1 MSTNKITANSENQNA
16 STNLPDAGSGL
27 QNKNSPADR
36 GIKKVSATNSETQQQ
51 HTEVEKSISVSV
63 SNGDLRY
70 ASYSILAG
78 HFNNDGILNA
88 EKQID
93 QHLQGALTE
102 RHQLALYPG
111 EIGSSEIVILNGHYF
126 QGTIIVGLGNFGTLT
141 AFQLTQ
147 TVEQGVAKYLL
158 DLGGKMVS
166 TKYSST
172 EPGAT
177 GISSLIIGCGY
188 GGLSIENS
196 VRAIIQGV
204 QNANLKIRKLSE
216 KNTKSIQHIEFIEL
230 YEDTALSC
238 FYSLSKIEN
247 EESRSLNIKLETTK
261 IRTLLGLK
269 QRLAAQGAEGW
280 WNRITVKLDVD
291 SKSTDDVRCLHFS
304 ASTGGARE
312 EQRRLYSSTNIVEQL
327 LDKISGNNQWTPAL
341 AKTIFEL
348 LIPNDYK
355 EQLKKQ
361 SNINWILDKYT
372 ASYPWEL
379 LQDSAANAK
388 PLCVNAGMIRQL
400 TTQDYR
406 LKINAVTQDNALVVG
421 DPDLNGFVTQ
431 LPGAFKEGELVSAL
445 LSTNGFAVTTSLN
458 DSPAE
463 TIKALFQADYKI
475 IHLAGHGVFNE
486 KSPENS
492 GMLIGDNVYL
502 STREIYQMSTVP
514 ELVFVNCCYLGQTD
528 GVAEEYFRSRYKLAA
543 NIGTQLIENG
553 VKAVVVAGWA
563 VDDSAALDFTR
574 IFYEWMFEGYS
585 FGDAVKEARKD
596 IYNKYKK
603 TNTWG
608 AYQCYG
614 DPFYKFKHRM
624 KVKKPKELKYVI
636 AQEAEVELNN
646 FRNELE
652 MGDYLHNDYLERL
665 DTISSAVDNGNIR
678 NARITEKEALIYMDL
693 YEYDRAIEK
702 FEKLSGMETSFSFSA
717 MEKYC
722 NIRAKKYVFDFLKSP
737 DKSRDHLSKFD
748 KVLNDLQ
755 GMLSLS
761 ATAERYSL
769 LGSTYKRK
777 AMLCNEEPKKVEA
790 YTNAA
795 FHYMKAHSVKP
806 NTYALSNWL
815 EMESILVLSANRS
828 WNEDIKHGDEL
839 YHLLS
844 LDDAIELLNKT
855 SASINISSDNLNY
868 WDMVAVANIKL
879 CLLII
884 DPSAADN
891 EKARDEVMEAYRK
904 LWKKAGSKGKR
915 LAEIEHLELLTD
927 ALSLSTDSDVN
938 KLKKIIQELKTEL
951 EKMI

>member
-1 MSTNKITANSENQNA
+1 MSTTKITVSSENQNP
-16 STNLPDAGSGL
+16 STNTPDASSGS
-27 QNKNSPADR
+27 QNKDNPLDR
-36 GIKKVSATNSETQQQ
+36 GIKKVLTTNSETPQ
-51 HTEVEKSISVSV
+51 EPLAGEIPIRVSV

-70 ASYSILAG
+70 ASYPILAG

-88 EKQID
+88 EKAID
-93 QHLQGALTE
+93 RHLEGALTE

-111 EIGSSEIVILNGHYF
+111 EIGSNEIVILNDHFF

-158 DLGGKMVS
+158 DLGGKILPENNRS
-166 TKYSST
+166 A
-172 EPGAT
+172 EHGAA

-188 GGLSIENS
+188 GGLSVENS

-204 QNANLKIRKLSE
+204 QNANSKIRKPNE
-216 KNTKSIQHIEFIEL
+216 KNAKSIQYIEFVEL

-247 EESRSLNIKLETTK
+247 EESKSLNIILERKK
-261 IRTLLGLK
+261 IRTLLGSR
-269 QRLAAQGAEGW
+269 QRLAVQGTEGW

-291 SKSTDDVRCLHFS
+291 SKSTDNVRCLHFS

-327 LDKISGNNQWTPAL
+327 LDEISGNNQWSPAL
-341 AKTIFEL
+341 AKTVFEL

-406 LKINAVTQDNALVVG
+406 LKINAVTLDNALVVG
-421 DPDLNGFVTQ
+421 DPDLNGFVNQ
-431 LPGAFKEGELVSAL
+431 LPGAFKEGEMVSAL
-445 LSTNGFAVTTSLN
+445 LSSNAFTPTTRLN
-458 DSPAE
+458 ASAAE
-463 TIKALFQADYKI
+463 IIKALFQTDYKI

-486 KSPENS
+486 RSPESS
-492 GMLIGDNVYL
+492 GMVIGDNVYL
-502 STREIYQMSTVP
+502 STREICQMSTVP
-514 ELVFVNCCYLGQTD
+514 ELVFVNCCYLGKSD

-596 IYNKYKK
+596 IFIKYKN

-614 DPFYKFKHRM
+614 DPFYKFKYRV
-624 KVKKPKELKYVI
+624 KVKKPKDLKYVI
-636 AQEAEVELNN
+636 TQEAEMELNN

-665 DTISSAVDNGNIR
+665 DSISNAVDKCDIR
-678 NARITEKEALIYMDL
+678 NATITEKEALIYTDL
-693 YEYDRAIEK
+693 YEYDCAIAK
-702 FEKLSGMETSFSFSA
+702 FEILSGMETSFSFSA
-717 MEKYC
+717 MERYC
-722 NIRAKKYVFDFLKSP
+722 NIRAKKYVSDFLKSP
-737 DKSRDHLSKFD
+737 DKLRDDLSKFD
-748 KVLNDLQ
+748 KVLKDLQ

-777 AMLCNEEPKKVEA
+777 AMLCTEELKKVEA
-790 YTNAA
+790 YTDAA
-795 FHYMKAHSVKP
+795 FHYMKAHSIKQ
-806 NTYALSNWL
+806 NSYALSNWL
-815 EMESILVLSANRS
+815 EMESILVLSGNRN
-828 WNEDIKHGDEL
+828 WNEDIKYGDEL

-844 LDDAIELLNKT
+844 LDDAIEQLNKIA
-855 SASINISSDNLNY
+855 ASFNISSDNLNY

-884 DPSAADN
+884 DPSATEDQ
-891 EKARDEVMEAYRK
+891 KAIDEVMEAYRK

-915 LAEIEHLELLTD
+915 LAEIEHLELFAD
-927 ALSLSTDSDVN
+927 ALDLSTKSDGN
-938 KLKKIIQELKTEL
+938 KLKKIIQKFKTEL